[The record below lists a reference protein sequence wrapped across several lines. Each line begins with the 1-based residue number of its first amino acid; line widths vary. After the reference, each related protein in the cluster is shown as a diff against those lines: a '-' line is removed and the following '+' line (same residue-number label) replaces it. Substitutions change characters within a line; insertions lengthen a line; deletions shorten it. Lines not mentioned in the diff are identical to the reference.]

1 MKPASRNRFLRATLL
16 TASFTPFASHAAVEI
31 PSSYGN
37 GADTY
42 LSNDSNAGPAVN
54 HGTKGAVE
62 VRNFA
67 GTRLR
72 VALLRFDIS
81 GLTNDSDNTGA
92 TLRLTQTYGANRTR
106 AWTIYGLRDG
116 HTNELWP
123 ESTTNYN
130 NAPGVV
136 GPGTA
141 NATFSLDIYNETTNP
156 TGALEQLAVHTY
168 PISLTSGPTTMSGVN
183 LKNFIDA
190 DTDGVVTFLLVTTS
204 DNSQTFGL
212 AAKEDATRASTDRP
226 HLILPN
232 GTAGDT
238 DLDGLSDTWETTNF
252 GDLDEVGTGDPD
264 ADTFNNEAEET
275 AGSNPNLAASTP
287 LDIDG
292 DGLADLWE
300 DLHFGNNDTISTPT
314 ERLLQSG
321 TGDPDND
328 LNNNLAEYTNST
340 IPTDR
345 NSFQD
350 TDTDGLNDAWETLH
364 FGELGTATSTTG
376 DNDSDSYSNAD
387 EYTANSNPNL
397 AASIPGD
404 IDGDTLG
411 DAWEI
416 QYFGNITAANDPNA
430 DPDNDTFTNKQEE
443 SSTPIKSNPQRTASV
458 PGDSDGDGLSDLWEL
473 NFFTNV
479 TDFNGLHDNDA
490 DGYTN
495 EEEET
500 AGTSPE
506 DISDFIDT
514 DNDGINDRWEIN
526 NFGTLTAISDSSED
540 PDNDTFTNEEEY
552 LAGSDPNNDQSTPED
567 TDADGLADEWEK
579 LLFNDDIY
587 FTDGDD
593 DLDRDFST
601 NEEEES
607 AAPSTNP
614 TLRASSPDSDFDG
627 LGDGW
632 EIFSFGNLTT
642 TDDPADDND
651 SDGFNNGAEYA
662 AATNGNDSVSTPDT
676 DGDGLPDGWEILH
689 FTDITSHNGTA
700 DPDSDGANNQL
711 ELLSGTNPA
720 LNTSTPTPAII
731 NTAFGRGSDT
741 SLSNDTQNAGTGP
754 GVTSGAA
761 AAMTSRDN
769 RANRVHIPM
778 FRFDVSQ
785 LQGDL
790 TNTALRL
797 NVTFASPSN
806 TGTLE
811 VFGLVDGDPGES
823 WVEATTN
830 YLNAPGI
837 IEADRNEIDTWARD
851 LKRVRYLGSINV
863 PAIGQAVSNPAT
875 LNLKSFIEDD
885 NDGQITLFLR
895 APINRWYGLSTK
907 EQDVNLAP
915 TLIAPLAEIVAPVDI
930 KITDVFFDTAAN
942 QFSMVTTGLASGAS
956 YHIQAM
962 KEGETTFTAIPGS
975 TFTGATN
982 PQTVIVTADEQA
994 EPRQFFRIVEGAAP

>member
-1 MKPASRNRFLRATLL
+1 MKPASHNRFLRAALL
-16 TASFTPFASHAAVEI
+16 AASFSPLASHAAVEI
-31 PSSYGN
+31 PSSFGN

-42 LSNDSNAGPAVN
+42 LSNDSNAGPGVN

-72 VALLRFDIS
+72 VALVRFDVS
-81 GLTNDSDNTGA
+81 GLTNDSDNTDA
-92 TLRLTQTYGANRTR
+92 TLRFTQTYGANRTR

-116 HTNELWP
+116 HIGENWDEA
-123 ESTTNYN
+123 TTNYN

-136 GPGTA
+136 GPGTG

-190 DTDGVVTFLLVTTS
+190 DTDGIVTFLLVTTS

-232 GTAGDT
+232 GTAGDS
-238 DLDGLSDTWETTNF
+238 DLDGLADTWETANF

-264 ADTFNNEAEET
+264 ADTFDNEAEET

-287 LDIDG
+287 LDIDA

-300 DLHFGNNDTISTPT
+300 DLHFGNNDSISTPQ

-328 LNNNLAEYTNST
+328 LNNNLAEFTNST

-345 NSFQD
+345 NSFHD

-364 FGELGTATSTTG
+364 FGDLVTATSTTG
-376 DNDSDSYSNAD
+376 DNDTDSYSNAD

-397 AASIPGD
+397 TASIPGD

-411 DAWEI
+411 DAWET
-416 QYFGNITAANDPNA
+416 QYFGNITTANDPNA

-443 SSTPIKSNPQRTASV
+443 SSTPIKSNPQQAASI

-473 NFFTNV
+473 NFFSNT
-479 TDFNGLHDNDA
+479 TDQNGLRDPDS
-490 DGYTN
+490 DLYTN

-500 AGTSPE
+500 AGTDPLDNYS
-506 DISDFIDT
+506 FIDT
-514 DNDGINDRWEIN
+514 DNDGLNDRWETIH
-526 NFGTLTAISDSSED
+526 FGNITTASDPGDD
-540 PDNDTFTNEEEY
+540 PDNDFFTNDEEY
-552 LAGSDPNNDQSTPED
+552 LAGADPTNDQSNPD
-567 TDADGLADEWEK
+567 DIDADGLEDAWE
-579 LLFNDDIY
+579 LLSFPDLY
-587 FTDGDD
+587 FADGDD
-593 DLDRDFST
+593 DNDQDFAT

-607 AAPSTNP
+607 AIP
-614 TLRASSPDSDFDG
+614 TTSPILRASSPDTDFDG
-627 LGDGW
+627 LGDAW
-632 EIFSFGNLTT
+632 EIFSFGNLTA
-642 TDDPADDND
+642 TDDPGADND
-651 SDGFNNGAEYA
+651 SDGFNNAAEYA
-662 AATNGNDSVSTPDT
+662 AASNGNSAISTPDT
-676 DGDGLPDGWEILH
+676 DGDGLPDGWEIFH
-689 FTDITSHNGTA
+689 FTDITTHNGSA
-700 DPDSDGANNQL
+700 DPDTDGANNQL
-711 ELLSGTNPA
+711 EFLSNTNPA
-720 LNTSTPTPAII
+720 LNTSTPNPAII
-731 NTAFGRGSDT
+731 NTSFGRGSDT
-741 SLSNDTQNAGTGP
+741 SLSNDVQNAGTGP
-754 GVTSGAA
+754 AVISGAA
-761 AAMTSRDN
+761 AAMTSRDT
-769 RANRVHIPM
+769 RATRLHIPM

-785 LQGDL
+785 LAGDL

-823 WVEATTN
+823 WTEATTN

-837 IEADRNEIDTWARD
+837 IEADRTIINTWSRD
-851 LKRVRYLGSINV
+851 PKRVRYLGTITV
-863 PAIGQAVSNPAT
+863 PAIGQALSNPAS

-895 APINRWYGLSTK
+895 APATRWYGLSTK

-915 TLIAPLAEIVAPVDI
+915 TLVAPLAEIVAPVDI
-930 KITDVFFDTAAN
+930 KITDVSFDTAAN
-942 QFSMVTTGLASGAS
+942 QFSMVTTGLATGAS

-982 PQTVIVTADEQA
+982 PQTVTVTADEQA